1 MSIKKSICK
10 LVGESILPKE
20 LYQYKK
26 DIKEELEQLYKD
38 EILHLKDALKRKQ
51 KEIDELIA
59 INKDV
64 NKEAIEENKVLNNE
78 INKDKDKTKS
88 KSKDEIKTDKK
99 FNFPR
104 NMLE

>member
-38 EILHLKDALKRKQ
+38 EIFHLKDALKQKQ
-51 KEIDELIA
+51 KQIDELIA
-59 INKDV
+59 INKDI
-64 NKEAIEENKVLNNE
+64 NKETIKEDKSLDNK
-78 INKDKDKTKS
+78 IDKDKDKTKS